1 MQDGDR
7 EGWNLWEAVGALRA
21 NVQRLIEGQ
30 QRLEERIDRGLK
42 ENKDQ
47 VDRGLKENRDQL
59 GQGLKENKERLDRV
73 EERLDR
79 KVDRLVYTVAG
90 VGGTI
95 IALLILEMV
104 RG

>member
-1 MQDGDR
+1 MMQDGDR

-47 VDRGLKENRDQL
+47 LDK
-59 GQGLKENKERLDRV
+59 GLKENKERLDRV

>member
-1 MQDGDR
+1 MMQDGDR

-30 QRLEERIDRGLK
+30 QRLEERI
-42 ENKDQ
+42 
-47 VDRGLKENRDQL
+47 DRGLKENRDQL

>member
-1 MQDGDR
+1 MTQDGDR

-47 VDRGLKENRDQL
+47 LDK
-59 GQGLKENKERLDRV
+59 GLKENKERLDRV